1 MATIFIG
8 GTDWDGDLFYGS
20 SIAAV
25 MEELYE
31 HYESN
36 GDYSTYAEFAEKYF
50 NCEEPICFI
59 REENFNDDDCYP
71 NKELL
76 AATKLIDLV

>member
-1 MATIFIG
+1 MATIFIAVLIG
-8 GTDWDGDLFYGS
+8 MAILFYGS

-25 MEELYE
+25 MEEPYE

-36 GDYSTYAEFAEKYF
+36 GDYSTYTEFAEKYF

-76 AATKLIDLV
+76 AATELIDLV